1 VDAQNARI
9 WTASVVIG
17 IEPKS
22 AQAGHR
28 AVTKGTFAMSA
39 ARRASVQLNL

>member
-22 AQAGHR
+22 AQNGGSARGYQGR
-28 AVTKGTFAMSA
+28 FA
-39 ARRASVQLNL
+39 